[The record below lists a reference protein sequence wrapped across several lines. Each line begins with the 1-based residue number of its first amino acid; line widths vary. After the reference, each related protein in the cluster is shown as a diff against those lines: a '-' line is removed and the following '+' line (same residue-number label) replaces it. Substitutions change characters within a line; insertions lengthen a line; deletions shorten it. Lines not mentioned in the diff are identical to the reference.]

1 MIFNCLLFDLNAFK
15 KNIFHVMSCLLG
27 TTVNVSLDSRV
38 QGRLETVW
46 IPVRADVE
54 TRYGN
59 LPVQMG
65 NYHTKHLGSTEYIC
79 ANIIFIISVLNNLGV
94 LSTYVQI

>member
-15 KNIFHVMSCLLG
+15 KIIFHVMSCLLG

-65 NYHTKHLGSTEYIC
+65 KYHTKQLGSTEYIC

>member
-1 MIFNCLLFDLNAFK
+1 
-15 KNIFHVMSCLLG
+15 MSCLLG

-65 NYHTKHLGSTEYIC
+65 KYHTKQLGSTEYIC
-79 ANIIFIISVLNNLGV
+79 ANIIFIISVLDNLGV